1 MKEIR
6 ELFLNQY
13 DKNVKPF
20 QSYIIKGTLGRAD
33 FIPINLTFIYTFA
46 YSCLLDSR
54 ANYVLFALII
64 FRFFSYQMGLKY
76 FIIIL
81 LSIFIPLKIV
91 YVIPILVYAHNN
103 YKLAIKE
110 LVIDL
115 FLLSVIP
122 YIL

>member
-1 MKEIR
+1 MKEIK
-6 ELFLNQY
+6 EMFLNQY

-33 FIPINLTFIYTFA
+33 FIPINLTFIYTFT
-46 YSCLLDSR
+46 YLCLLDSR
-54 ANYVLFALII
+54 VNYVLFVLTI
-64 FRFFSYQMGLKY
+64 FRFFLYQMELKD
-76 FIIIL
+76 FILIV
-81 LSIFIPLKIV
+81 LSVFIPLKII
-91 YVIPILVYAHNN
+91 YIIPILVYAHNN

-110 LVIDL
+110 LIIDF

>member
-1 MKEIR
+1 MKEIK
-6 ELFLNQY
+6 EMFLNQY

-76 FIIIL
+76 FTLIL

>member
-1 MKEIR
+1 MKEIK
-6 ELFLNQY
+6 EMFLNQY
-13 DKNVKPF
+13 DRNVKPF

-76 FIIIL
+76 FTLIL